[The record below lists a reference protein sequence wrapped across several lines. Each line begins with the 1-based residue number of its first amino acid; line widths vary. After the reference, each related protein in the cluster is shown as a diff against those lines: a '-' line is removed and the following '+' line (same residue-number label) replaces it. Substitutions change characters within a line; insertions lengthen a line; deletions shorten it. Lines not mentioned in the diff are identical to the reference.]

1 MNQIQE
7 SKKHVIDQFW
17 SIYEIE
23 GTVQALDWLESLKY
37 YEEYCMLGN
46 NDLEEIT
53 SKIKNFKI

>member
-7 SKKHVIDQFW
+7 SKKRAIDQFW

-37 YEEYCMLGN
+37 YEEYCMLGS